1 MTPTSLTATRRTISR
16 LAAIAV
22 LSVSCTTRSVA
33 IPEIAPASAP
43 MPAGDAMTM
52 DMPGMQGDMAA
63 RDPAA
68 WRMPPMQGM
77 DMSMMP
83 FLGGE
88 IPTVEPF
95 LPGADLDEMQRSML
109 PAAVP
114 REVIELA
121 DGDVLDLTAGL
132 VRRDIG
138 GQSVIMYGFNNQ
150 YPGPLLKVEQHS
162 TITVNFTNNIEFPT
176 TLRWHGV
183 RVENR
188 FDGVPGLTQR
198 PVRVGETFQYEVR
211 FPDPGVYWYHPHQ
224 REEIAQDLGLYGN
237 IVVQSAEPD
246 YYDPVNHEE
255 TLILDDILI
264 DELGLVPWGFEAP
277 THALM
282 GRFGNVLLVNGE
294 TRRDLEVKRGD
305 VVRYQLTNASNT
317 RILNLSWGAA
327 PIKLIAGDSGK
338 FERDI
343 WVRSVLIAPG
353 QRYVVEVKFDEEGG
367 FPLTNRIQA
376 IDHARGE
383 FYPHTDTL
391 GTVFVSGETT
401 AADHSE
407 TFLRL
412 REHVEVQADI
422 DRVCPYFDRPP
433 DRELVLTMRA
443 SGLLIPIRQ
452 MMAVDTLYV
461 PPVEWNETMPMMNWL
476 ATGREVTW
484 VLPDAAAAGDGQE
497 LRPAMGWRFTE
508 GDVVKIRL
516 FNDPTS
522 LHPMNHPMHLHG
534 QRFLVLEQD
543 GVRLNDL
550 VWRDTVLVPVGS
562 NVDILVEMS
571 NPGMWMLNCQIP
583 EHMGTG
589 MSISFRVDPAP

>member
-1 MTPTSLTATRRTISR
+1 
-16 LAAIAV
+16 
-22 LSVSCTTRSVA
+22 
-33 IPEIAPASAP
+33 
-43 MPAGDAMTM
+43 MPIRDVMPM
-52 DMPGMQGDMAA
+52 DMPGMQHEMVGQDLTG
-63 RDPAA
+63 
-68 WRMPPMQGM
+68 WRMPPMEGM

-83 FLGGE
+83 FLEGE

-95 LPGADLDEMQRSML
+95 LPGRDLDEMQRGML
-109 PAAVP
+109 PDAVP
-114 REVIELA
+114 HKVIKLA

-132 VRRDIG
+132 VRREIG

-183 RVENR
+183 RLENR

-211 FPDPGVYWYHPHQ
+211 FPDPGVFWYHPHQ
-224 REEIAQDLGLYGN
+224 RGEIAQDLGLYGN
-237 IVVQSAEPD
+237 ILVESSNPD

-264 DELGLVPWGFEAP
+264 DELGLVPWGLEAP

-282 GRFGNVLLVNGE
+282 GRFGNVILINGE
-294 TRRDLEVKRGD
+294 TSRNLKIKKED

-317 RILNLSWGAA
+317 RILNLNWGSA
-327 PIKLIAGDSGK
+327 PIKLIAGDLGK

-343 WVRSVLIAPG
+343 WVESVLIAPG
-353 QRYVVEVKFDEEGG
+353 QRYVVEVKFEEEGE
-367 FPLTNRIQA
+367 FPLTSRIQA

-383 FYPHTDTL
+383 FYAHIDTL
-391 GTVFVSGETT
+391 GTVFVADERT

-407 TFLRL
+407 TFGRL
-412 REHVEVQADI
+412 REHVDTQSDI
-422 DRVCPYFDRPP
+422 DRIRPHFDQAPS
-433 DRELVLTMRA
+433 RELVLTLRA
-443 SGLLIPIRQ
+443 KGLLIPIRQ
-452 MMAVDTLYV
+452 MMAIDTLYV
-461 PPVEWNETMPMMNWL
+461 PPLEWNETMPMMNWL

-484 VLPDAAAAGDGQE
+484 ILPDAAVTEDGQE
-497 LRPAMGWRFTE
+497 LRPAMGWRFAE

-516 FNDPTS
+516 FNDPKS

-534 QRFLVLEQD
+534 QRFLVVEQD

-562 NVDILVEMS
+562 TVDIVVEMS
-571 NPGMWMLNCQIP
+571 NPGMWMFNCQIP
-583 EHMGTG
+583 EHVGSG
-589 MSISFRVDPAP
+589 MSMSFRVDPAP

>member
-1 MTPTSLTATRRTISR
+1 
-16 LAAIAV
+16 
-22 LSVSCTTRSVA
+22 
-33 IPEIAPASAP
+33 
-43 MPAGDAMTM
+43 MPIRDVMPM
-52 DMPGMQGDMAA
+52 DMPGMQHEMVGQDLTG
-63 RDPAA
+63 
-68 WRMPPMQGM
+68 WRMPPMEGM

-83 FLGGE
+83 FLEGE

-95 LPGADLDEMQRSML
+95 LPGRDLDEMQRGML
-109 PAAVP
+109 PDAVP
-114 REVIELA
+114 HKVIKLA

-132 VRRDIG
+132 VRREIG

-183 RVENR
+183 RLENR

-211 FPDPGVYWYHPHQ
+211 FPDPGVFWYHPHQ
-224 REEIAQDLGLYGN
+224 RGEIAQDLGLYGN
-237 IVVQSAEPD
+237 ILVESSNPD

-264 DELGLVPWGFEAP
+264 DELGLVPWGLEAP

-282 GRFGNVLLVNGE
+282 GRFGNVILINGE
-294 TRRDLEVKRGD
+294 TSRNLKIKKED

-317 RILNLSWGAA
+317 RILNLNWGSA
-327 PIKLIAGDSGK
+327 PIKLIAGDLGK

-343 WVRSVLIAPG
+343 WVESVLIAPG
-353 QRYVVEVKFDEEGG
+353 QRYVVEVKFEEEGE
-367 FPLTNRIQA
+367 FPLTSRIQA

-383 FYPHTDTL
+383 FYAHIDTL
-391 GTVFVSGETT
+391 GTVFVAGETT
-401 AADHSE
+401 TGDHSE
-407 TFLRL
+407 TFGRL
-412 REHVEVQADI
+412 REHVDAQSDI
-422 DRVCPYFDRPP
+422 DRIRPHFDQAPS
-433 DRELVLTMRA
+433 RELVLTLRA
-443 SGLLIPIRQ
+443 KGLLIPIRQ
-452 MMAVDTLYV
+452 MMAIDTLYV
-461 PPVEWNETMPMMNWL
+461 PPLEWNETMPMMNWL

-484 VLPDAAAAGDGQE
+484 ILPDAAVTEDGQE
-497 LRPAMGWRFTE
+497 LRPAMGWRFAE

-516 FNDPTS
+516 FNDPKS

-534 QRFLVLEQD
+534 QRFLVVEQD

-562 NVDILVEMS
+562 TVDIVVEMS
-571 NPGMWMLNCQIP
+571 NPGMWMFNCQIP
-583 EHMGTG
+583 EHVGSG
-589 MSISFRVDPAP
+589 MSMSFRVDPAP

>member
-1 MTPTSLTATRRTISR
+1 MPTRD
-16 LAAIAV
+16 V
-22 LSVSCTTRSVA
+22 
-33 IPEIAPASAP
+33 
-43 MPAGDAMTM
+43 MPM
-52 DMPGMQGDMAA
+52 DMPGMQHDMVGQ
-63 RDPAA
+63 DLTG

-83 FLGGE
+83 FLEGE

-95 LPGADLDEMQRSML
+95 LPGRDLDEMQRGML
-109 PAAVP
+109 PDAVP
-114 REVIELA
+114 HEVIKLA

-132 VRRDIG
+132 VRREIG

-183 RVENR
+183 RLENR

-211 FPDPGVYWYHPHQ
+211 FPDPGVFWYHPHQ
-224 REEIAQDLGLYGN
+224 RGEIAQDLGLYGN
-237 IVVQSAEPD
+237 ILVESSNPD

-264 DELGLVPWGFEAP
+264 DELGLVPWGLEAP
-277 THALM
+277 THVLM
-282 GRFGNVLLVNGE
+282 GRFGNVILINGE
-294 TRRDLEVKRGD
+294 TSRNLKIKKGDL
-305 VVRYQLTNASNT
+305 VRYQLTNASNT
-317 RILNLSWGAA
+317 RILNLNWGSA
-327 PIKLIAGDSGK
+327 PIKLIAGDLGK

-343 WVRSVLIAPG
+343 WVASVLIAPG
-353 QRYVVEVKFDEEGG
+353 QRYVVEVKFEEEGE
-367 FPLTNRIQA
+367 FPLTSRIQA

-383 FYPHTDTL
+383 FYAHIDTL
-391 GTVFVSGETT
+391 GTVFVADERT

-407 TFLRL
+407 TFGRL
-412 REHVEVQADI
+412 REHVDTQSDI
-422 DRVCPYFDRPP
+422 DRIRPHFDQAPS
-433 DRELVLTMRA
+433 RELVLTLRA
-443 SGLLIPIRQ
+443 RGLLIPIRQ
-452 MMAVDTLYV
+452 MMAIDTLYV
-461 PPVEWNETMPMMNWL
+461 PPLEWNETMPMMNWL

-484 VLPDAAAAGDGQE
+484 ILPDAAVTEDGQE
-497 LRPAMGWRFTE
+497 LRPAMGWRFAE

-516 FNDPTS
+516 FNDPKS

-534 QRFLVLEQD
+534 QRFLVVEQD

-562 NVDILVEMS
+562 TVDIVVEMS
-571 NPGMWMLNCQIP
+571 NPGMWMFNCQIP
-583 EHMGTG
+583 EHVGSG
-589 MSISFRVDPAP
+589 MSMSFRVDPAP

>member
-1 MTPTSLTATRRTISR
+1 
-16 LAAIAV
+16 
-22 LSVSCTTRSVA
+22 
-33 IPEIAPASAP
+33 
-43 MPAGDAMTM
+43 MPARPPVQDTTANTIDMGRMTM
-52 DMPGMQGDMAA
+52 DMPGMPGDMALA
-63 RDPAA
+63 DPSG

-77 DMSMMP
+77 DMSMMA

-88 IPTVEPF
+88 TPTVEPF
-95 LPGADLDEMQRSML
+95 LPGADLDDMQRSML
-109 PAAVP
+109 PEATPA
-114 REVIELA
+114 EVIELA

-150 YPGPLLKVEQHS
+150 YPGPLLRVRQHS
-162 TITVNFTNNIEFPT
+162 SITVNFTNEIDFPT

-183 RVENR
+183 RLENR

-211 FPDPGVYWYHPHQ
+211 FPDAGVFWYHPHQ
-224 REEIAQDLGLYGN
+224 RGEIAQDLGLYGN
-237 IVVQSAEPD
+237 IVVESSEPD

-264 DELGLVPWGFEAP
+264 DESGLAPWGFEAP

-294 TRRDLEVKRGD
+294 TSRELEVRKGD

-317 RILNLSWGAA
+317 RILNLSWGGA
-327 PIKLIAGDSGK
+327 PIKLIAGDLGK

-343 WVRSVLIAPG
+343 RVGSVLIAPG
-353 QRYVVEVKFDEEGG
+353 QRYVVEVRFDEEGEVA
-367 FPLTNRIQA
+367 LTNRIQA

-391 GTVFVSGETT
+391 GTVFVSGEIT

-407 TFLRL
+407 TFGRL
-412 REHVEVQADI
+412 REHSEVQADI
-422 DRVCPYFDRPP
+422 ERVRPYFDRPP
-433 DRELVLTMRA
+433 DRGLVLTMRA
-443 SGLLIPIRQ
+443 RGLLIPIRQ
-452 MMAVDTLYV
+452 MMAIDTLYV

-476 ATGREVTW
+476 STGMEVTW
-484 VLPDAAAAGDGQE
+484 ILPDAAVMEDGQE

-516 FNDPTS
+516 FNDPKS

-562 NVDILVEMS
+562 TVDILVEMS
-571 NPGMWMLNCQIP
+571 NPGMWMFNCQIL
-583 EHMGTG
+583 EHVGTG

>member
-1 MTPTSLTATRRTISR
+1 MSYMALTSSETTRFTIFGLAWTAI
-16 LAAIAV
+16 LC
-22 LSVSCTTRSVA
+22 LSCTTASVDVE
-33 IPEIAPASAP
+33 EIAP
-43 MPAGDAMTM
+43 MPTRDVMPM
-52 DMPGMQGDMAA
+52 DMPGMQHDMVGQ
-63 RDPAA
+63 DLTG

-83 FLGGE
+83 FLEGE

-95 LPGADLDEMQRSML
+95 LPGRDLDEMQRGML
-109 PAAVP
+109 PDAVP
-114 REVIELA
+114 HEMIKLT

-132 VRRDIG
+132 VRREIG

-162 TITVNFTNNIEFPT
+162 TITINFTNNIEFPT

-183 RVENR
+183 RLENR

-211 FPDPGVYWYHPHQ
+211 FPDPGVFWYHPHQ
-224 REEIAQDLGLYGN
+224 RGEIAQDLGLYGN
-237 IVVQSAEPD
+237 ILVESSNPD

-264 DELGLVPWGFEAP
+264 DELGLVPWGLEAP

-282 GRFGNVLLVNGE
+282 GRFGNVILINGK
-294 TRRDLEVKRGD
+294 TSRNLEVKRGD

-317 RILNLSWGAA
+317 RILNLSWGSA
-327 PIKLIAGDSGK
+327 PIKLIAGDLGK

-343 WVRSVLIAPG
+343 WVGSVLIAPG
-353 QRYVVEVKFDEEGG
+353 QRYVAEVKFEVEGE
-367 FPLTNRIQA
+367 FPLTSRIQA

-383 FYPHTDTL
+383 FYAHIDTL
-391 GTVFVSGETT
+391 GTVFVADETT
-401 AADHSE
+401 AVDHSE
-407 TFLRL
+407 TFRFL
-412 REHVEVQADI
+412 REHLEAQADI
-422 DRVCPYFDRPP
+422 DRIRPYFDQTPS
-433 DRELVLTMRA
+433 RELVLTLRVK
-443 SGLLIPIRQ
+443 GLLIPIRQ
-452 MMAVDTLYV
+452 MMAIDTLYV
-461 PPVEWNETMPMMNWL
+461 PPLEWNETMPMMNWL

-484 VLPDAAAAGDGQE
+484 ILPDAAVTEEGQE

-516 FNDPTS
+516 FNDPKS

-543 GVRLNDL
+543 GVRLNDF

-562 NVDILVEMS
+562 TVDILVEMS
-571 NPGMWMLNCQIP
+571 NPGMWMFNCQIP
-583 EHMGTG
+583 EHVGSG
-589 MSISFRVDPAP
+589 MSMSFRVDPAP